1 MQKCVVKN
9 LKQTAVLAKKFAK
22 TLSGGTVILLSGDL
36 GAGKTTFTKSL
47 FKALGVK
54 EAVTS
59 PTFTLLKEYKT
70 KRFELNHFDMYR
82 IENENEAVEFGVTDY
97 FNNQNAINVVEWYQK
112 INGLIPSNYILIKIN
127 KLGETERE
135 FEFYYNE
142 NK

>member
-22 TLSGGTVILLSGDL
+22 TLVGGSVILLSGHL

-54 EAVTS
+54 EEVTS

-70 KRFELNHFDMYR
+70 KKFELNHFDMYR
-82 IENENEAVEFGVTDY
+82 IENENEALEFGVLDY
-97 FNNQNAINVVEWYQK
+97 FNNKNAINVVEWYQK
-112 INGLIPSNYILIKIN
+112 IDGLIPENCILIKIN
-127 KLGETERE
+127 KLGEFERE

>member
-9 LKQTAVLAKKFAK
+9 LKDTKRLAKKFAK
-22 TLSGGTVILLSGDL
+22 TLTSGTVILLRGDL
-36 GAGKTTFTKSL
+36 GAGKTTFTQSL

-70 KRFELNHFDMYR
+70 KKFDLFHFDMYR
-82 IENENEAVEFGVTDY
+82 IENENEAVEFGVEEY
-97 FNNQNAINVVEWYQK
+97 FNNKSAINVVEWYQK
-112 INGLIPSNYILIKIN
+112 INGLIPENYILININ
-127 KLGETERE
+127 KMGETERE
-135 FEFYYNE
+135 FEFFYNE

>member
-22 TLSGGTVILLSGDL
+22 TLVGGSVILLSGDL

-54 EAVTS
+54 EEVTS

-70 KRFELNHFDMYR
+70 KKFELNHFDMYR
-82 IENENEAVEFGVTDY
+82 IENENEALEFGVLDY
-97 FNNQNAINVVEWYQK
+97 FNNKNAINVVEWYQK
-112 INGLIPSNYILIKIN
+112 IDGLIPENYILIKIN
-127 KLGETERE
+127 KLGEFERE

>member
-22 TLSGGTVILLSGDL
+22 TLVGGSVILLSGEL

-54 EAVTS
+54 EEVTS

-70 KRFELNHFDMYR
+70 KKFELNHFDMYR
-82 IENENEAVEFGVTDY
+82 IENENEALEFGVLDY
-97 FNNQNAINVVEWYQK
+97 FNNKNAINVVEWYQK
-112 INGLIPSNYILIKIN
+112 IDGLIPENYILIKIN
-127 KLGETERE
+127 KLGEFERE